1 MLDGRVVVVGV
12 VVAAVN
18 RYATNSK
25 VNTMTAADCT
35 LVMSAKAETLVGARL
50 FISTGEG

>member
-1 MLDGRVVVVGV
+1 MLAERLFSIRFGAMLGGRV

-18 RYATNSK
+18 PYATNSK

-35 LVMSAKAETLVGARL
+35 
-50 FISTGEG
+50 